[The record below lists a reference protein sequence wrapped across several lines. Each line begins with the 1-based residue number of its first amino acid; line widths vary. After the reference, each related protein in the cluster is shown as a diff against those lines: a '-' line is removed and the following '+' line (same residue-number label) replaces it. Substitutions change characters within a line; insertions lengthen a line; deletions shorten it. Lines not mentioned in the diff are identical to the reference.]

1 MQERHP
7 IQEDASE
14 RTSLNTAGSMD
25 PVRIQV
31 KIVLTKL
38 KDIRIWPPLKVKWK
52 EARHVVNEGVS
63 WV

>member
-1 MQERHP
+1 MQERYP
-7 IQEDASE
+7 IQEDALE
-14 RTSLNTAGSMD
+14 RTSPNTARPME

-31 KIVLTKL
+31 KIVLIKP
-38 KDIRIWPPLKVKWK
+38 KVIRIWPPLKVKWK